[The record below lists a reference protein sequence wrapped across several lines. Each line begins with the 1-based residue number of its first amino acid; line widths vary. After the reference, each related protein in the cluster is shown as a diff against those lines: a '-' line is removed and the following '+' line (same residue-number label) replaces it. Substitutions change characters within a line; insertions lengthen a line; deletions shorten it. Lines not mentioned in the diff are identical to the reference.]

1 MKAIRLYAQV
11 LVDVLSAANA
21 EMGMSAAVSELAAF
35 AMLFKESPLV
45 LKVFDNPTI
54 NGEEKQKALKE
65 LAAKAGQSLLTTR
78 FLSILV
84 KRNRVGLLAEILKE
98 VEIIQLEKTGGLMG
112 VITSAVPLESGVAG
126 GVAQAL
132 SKKLN
137 KPVQLKEEVDPGI
150 IAGMR
155 VTIGGITYD
164 GSVKNKLDK
173 LSASFR

>member
-1 MKAIRLYAQV
+1 
-11 LVDVLSAANA
+11 
-21 EMGMSAAVSELAAF
+21 
-35 AMLFKESPLV
+35 MLFKESPLV

>member
-11 LVDVLSAANA
+11 LVDVLSAPQAEIGMKAAMEELSTFANLFQ
-21 EMGMSAAVSELAAF
+21 ESA
-35 AMLFKESPLV
+35 LV
-45 LKVFDNPTI
+45 LKIFDNPTL
-54 NGEEKQKALKE
+54 GDEDKQKALKE
-65 LAAKAGQSLLTTR
+65 LSAKTQQSALSAR

-84 KRNRVGLLAEILKE
+84 KRNRLGLLADILKE
-98 VEIIQLEKTGGLMG
+98 VEVIQLEKTGGLMG
-112 VITSAVPLESGVAG
+112 VITSAVPLDSGVAG
-126 GVAQAL
+126 SVAQAL

-164 GSVKNKLDK
+164 GSVKSKLDK